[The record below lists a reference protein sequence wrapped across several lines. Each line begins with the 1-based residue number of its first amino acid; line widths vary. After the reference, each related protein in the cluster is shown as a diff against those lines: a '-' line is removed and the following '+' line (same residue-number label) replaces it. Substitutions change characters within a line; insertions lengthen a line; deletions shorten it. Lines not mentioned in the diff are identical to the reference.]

1 MPLVNVLIHGRAYTL
16 ACDEGEEDHV
26 RELGEYLDKRVREL
40 AGTVGQ
46 AGDARLLLMAGL
58 LVADDLN
65 EALADVEDRDK
76 EIAAL
81 KARLSDPSDLA
92 GEAEDKVAEILEG
105 VALRIETIAAKAARA

>member
-26 RELGEYLDKRVREL
+26 RELGEFLDKRVREL

-58 LVADDLN
+58 LVADELN
-65 EALADVEDRDK
+65 EALADVETRDK
-76 EIAAL
+76 EIADL
-81 KARLSDPSDLA
+81 KAQLSEPSDLT
-92 GEAEDKVAEILEG
+92 GEAEDRVAEILESA
-105 VALRIETIAAKAARA
+105 ALRIEAIAAKTARA